1 MSRSH
6 PPRFVMEQQS
16 PLDYHNKKQTPTNAS
31 NTSTVP
37 SSNHHHQPSR
47 QVRPPTTDLDSDHS
61 ESNSSSAEPDSF
73 EPSLLF
79 PKPVG
84 NTYLANWISTSDPD
98 IMRITSESVSAEGGL
113 ADSTYELL
121 THADDTASENES
133 QYENNDESFS
143 ESVSSLDRGRS
154 DDVHSVSED
163 DEDDVPMLVKASLPV
178 VELQERHMSP
188 SERAMEENCQ
198 SADESE
204 ANFCLPHAH
213 PSRSAVTDHYDSEG
227 ESDSS
232 SRSSLEYTHQQL
244 GTPSIGAVDET
255 PKASAVWKEKEHQ
268 KPRSEEEILVLAAAH
283 AWELIRDAV
292 VNYSHHIAGSARD
305 FMNICRMG
313 STERQRHFDATPSR
327 AGAFLLMQ
335 MLAALFIMALMQLT
349 GFSGLCFDSFSR
361 FVNTSHGRP
370 DVSQHTVTGAT
381 QTLSTIASTS
391 SVPRA
396 LTTTS
401 TDLNVHDD
409 SSGLWIFTRDV
420 GLSYSTVDKSFIVD
434 IPDPLKKQW
443 LSKDCVSVSAT
454 RGEQEIETKLEK
466 VEEGVAAKLRRRDT
480 HGNVT
485 FVVESTCRPTT
496 KQTVTVNFGPY
507 QDEVTALVR
516 QTTDIV
522 LRALGEDRSVSELL
536 KQLNPITWAHDVLP
550 LRTFSKAMQAATDS
564 LTTAQQA
571 VKQSIVQAIEISSRA
586 TSVILN
592 SLSGKYEAFRETN
605 QGVKEA
611 IKHSNEVMLR
621 NAQTS
626 LQLQLLNSQIS
637 AKLWWLKI
645 TGQETEFKNYR
656 QKASEYMAA
665 KEHAANVRKGSCN
678 SCYFAKGSQAC

>member
-1 MSRSH
+1 
-6 PPRFVMEQQS
+6 MEQQS
-16 PLDYHNKKQTPTNAS
+16 PLDYHNKKQTATDTS
-31 NTSTVP
+31 NTSTAP
-37 SSNHHHQPSR
+37 SSDHHRQPSR
-47 QVRPPTTDLDSDHS
+47 QVRTPTTDLDSEHS
-61 ESNSSSAEPDSF
+61 ESSSSSAEPDSS

-84 NTYLANWISTSDPD
+84 NTHLANWISTSDPD

-178 VELQERHMSP
+178 MELPERHMLP
-188 SERAMEENCQ
+188 SERAMEEDCQ

-204 ANFCLPHAH
+204 TNFCSPPPL

-255 PKASAVWKEKEHQ
+255 PKASAVWKDKEHQ
-268 KPRSEEEILVLAAAH
+268 KPRSEEEILALAAAH
-283 AWELIRDAV
+283 AWELIRDAF
-292 VNYSHHIAGSARD
+292 VNCFYHIAESTRNI
-305 FMNICRMG
+305 MNACKMG
-313 STERQRHFDATPSR
+313 PTERQRHFEATPAR

-335 MLAALFIMALMQLT
+335 MLAALFMMALMQLT
-349 GFSGLCFDSFSR
+349 GFSGLCLDSLSR
-361 FVNTSHGRP
+361 FLNTSHGKS
-370 DVSQHTVTGAT
+370 DVGKYTVTGAT
-381 QTLSTIASTS
+381 QTISTITSTS

-409 SSGLWIFTRDV
+409 SNGLWIFTRDV

-466 VEEGVAAKLRRRDT
+466 VEEGVAARLRRRDT
-480 HGNVT
+480 YGNVT

-536 KQLNPITWAHDVLP
+536 KQFNPIPRAHDILSVHSLE
-550 LRTFSKAMQAATDS
+550 KAMQAVTDG

-571 VKQSIVQAIEISSRA
+571 AKQSIGQALEISSTA
-586 TSVILN
+586 TSITLN
-592 SLSGKYEAFRETN
+592 TLSDKYDAFLKTN

-611 IKHSNEVMLR
+611 IKHRNEAMLR

-645 TGQETEFKNYR
+645 TGQEREFKNYR
-656 QKASEYMAA
+656 QKASEYMSA
-665 KEHAANVRKGSCN
+665 KEHAAHVRKGGCN
-678 SCYFAKGSQAC
+678 SRYFAKGPQAH